1 MTGIMNSVKGGADLT
16 KPKPSVGYVVG
27 GVVAAV
33 VLGGIVLVALFFWG
47 KVSQSNV
54 PVVSQVASPARVY
67 IQ

>member
-16 KPKPSVGYVVG
+16 KPKPNVGYVIG

-47 KVSQSNV
+47 KVSQANV